1 MCVCV
6 CVATYD
12 YRTETYVPFEMSS
25 HVGSVSTIDV
35 GGEGTGEIVFSFD
48 GIMISD
54 KLSDE
59 LEVSNSGS

>member
-1 MCVCV
+1 
-6 CVATYD
+6 
-12 YRTETYVPFEMSS
+12 MSS
-25 HVGSVSTIDV
+25 HVESVSTIDV
-35 GGEGTGEIVFSFD
+35 GCEGTGEFVFSFD

>member
-1 MCVCV
+1 
-6 CVATYD
+6 
-12 YRTETYVPFEMSS
+12 MSS
-25 HVGSVSTIDV
+25 HAGSVSTIDV

-59 LEVSNSGS
+59 LEVSNSES